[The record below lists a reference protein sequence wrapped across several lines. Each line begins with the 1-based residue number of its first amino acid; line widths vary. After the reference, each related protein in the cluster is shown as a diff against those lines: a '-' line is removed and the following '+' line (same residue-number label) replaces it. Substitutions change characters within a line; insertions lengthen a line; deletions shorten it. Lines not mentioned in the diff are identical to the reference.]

1 MDEHPRSV
9 CRPQREALEQCLEPR
24 SSLGDVAARA
34 PEPQQVHRKA
44 EACIRVTVM
53 LAPVECHAKVPEL
66 TLQATHLV
74 TLAHTFEHRCTQLC
88 KLEAIPGV
96 AAPDSVRLVCRR
108 QLLERKLAYGLEHH
122 VPGLALLVLFQSEQ
136 APVDQ

>member
-66 TLQATHLV
+66 TLQGWPCSSSSNRSRLLLTN
-74 TLAHTFEHRCTQLC
+74 
-88 KLEAIPGV
+88 
-96 AAPDSVRLVCRR
+96 DSRPTRASRFRLVSASVAPRDPR
-108 QLLERKLAYGLEHH
+108 LGVEHTASTAAS
-122 VPGLALLVLFQSEQ
+122 VQPRNGASLRNNACS
-136 APVDQ
+136 